1 MKIHLT
7 INHELEET
15 EVHIHAK
22 EYNEQIERLMRQL
35 QASQTTMLDGYDQQE
50 IHLLKFPIFIPFT
63 QRMPKYFYRQMS
75 KSLSQAKI
83 I

>member
-50 IHLLKFPIFIPFT
+50 IHL
-63 QRMPKYFYRQMS
+63 
-75 KSLSQAKI
+75 
-83 I
+83 